1 MAFGKK
7 KDPIS
12 HKLTQTQKITCE
24 GVVDVQADGVVYLEI
39 EDVGAVSLA
48 MIFKEMDGRTISLAI
63 TNQRTDHLDLDLS
76 EEEEDGVELLD
87 ASDFD

>member
-24 GVVDVQADGVVYLEI
+24 GVVDVREDGLVYLEI
-39 EDVGAVSLA
+39 EEVGSIPLA
-48 MIFKEMDGRTISLAI
+48 TIFKEMDGRTISLAI
-63 TNQRTDHLDLDLS
+63 TNQRTDHLDLDLDDDS
-76 EEEEDGVELLD
+76 VDEL
-87 ASDFD
+87 DFTDFE